1 MGWVEEEVI
10 HPEEEVIHPEEEVIQ
25 LIRFYCQPQSQLG
38 IGIRGLGLGLDNN
51 NKISSRYS
59 TFYSPSLLIGAESR
73 AERMAKYELKLF
85 IFLNHFIILMNFVRK
100 RSRS

>member
-38 IGIRGLGLGLDNN
+38 IGIRGLGLGLDN
-51 NKISSRYS
+51 Y
-59 TFYSPSLLIGAESR
+59 F
-73 AERMAKYELKLF
+73 
-85 IFLNHFIILMNFVRK
+85 
-100 RSRS
+100 